1 MKSRGMDPAS
11 AIKFIKTGEHY
22 VPLIEK
28 HSVDDITRRHSI
40 VRPQAHPN
48 YGFITQLVA
57 FAACGYGPSPDN
69 PTYRTW
75 KRQQKQNM
83 TAYLNYL
90 SDSTIILPDKLLLSR
105 SVTVILPPTNRLTF
119 LFSGFPEDPVQAEAL
134 IQDLGV
140 THLLTISPC
149 RIPPTIPNS
158 TTLTR
163 YQHLTVSDSKNGDL
177 LITLPDACKFV
188 AQALSEDGMALV
200 HCSVESRACT
210 VVCASCGCFLSRRYQ
225 RLTASHSNRIEKH
238 VSKRG
243 FRPSGRR

>member
-1 MKSRGMDPAS
+1 MDPAS

-105 SVTVILPPTNRLTF
+105 SVTVILPRQT
-119 LFSGFPEDPVQAEAL
+119 D
-134 IQDLGV
+134 
-140 THLLTISPC
+140 
-149 RIPPTIPNS
+149 
-158 TTLTR
+158 
-163 YQHLTVSDSKNGDL
+163 
-177 LITLPDACKFV
+177 
-188 AQALSEDGMALV
+188 
-200 HCSVESRACT
+200 
-210 VVCASCGCFLSRRYQ
+210 
-225 RLTASHSNRIEKH
+225 
-238 VSKRG
+238 
-243 FRPSGRR
+243 